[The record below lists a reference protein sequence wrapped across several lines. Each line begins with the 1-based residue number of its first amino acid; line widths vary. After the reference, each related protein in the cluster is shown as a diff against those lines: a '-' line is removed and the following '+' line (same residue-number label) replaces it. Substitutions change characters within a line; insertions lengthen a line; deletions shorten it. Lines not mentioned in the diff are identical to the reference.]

1 MHIKEL
7 HIRNFRRLKH
17 VRVDLET
24 DTTIFVGANNS
35 GKTSVSHVL
44 QCFLS
49 GKENFSLYDFTA
61 DCWPTF
67 NRLGELKSAEMQNFP
82 RISLDIWFA
91 VDADN
96 LHRVKH
102 LIPTLDWA
110 ETPVGIRLEF
120 SPKDDASLLSNYR
133 EARLRAVGE
142 AKGKSYKPWP
152 QCMTAY
158 LEKRLKSEY
167 EIRYLILDYTK
178 LGQDHEFPEDY
189 RPAAFGSTAEGQRV
203 LASLVRVDFMDAQ
216 RHLSDATSQGRA
228 ENLSKK
234 LSSFYKRNLDKYQMD
249 PEALSTLAESEAS
262 LNAHFATVFDGA
274 LTDIR
279 TLGYPGF
286 SNPEI
291 VIKTSLKPESL
302 VHENA
307 GVHYV
312 LPGLPVGG
320 DGQQPTLP
328 DRYNGLGFK
337 NLIYM
342 VVEVLD
348 FHTAWRELE
357 DDRPPVHLVM
367 IEEPE
372 AHLHTQL
379 QQVFIR
385 KIRDILDD
393 PPNCSTQLAVTTHSA
408 HIVYESSFRP
418 IRYFQRRDASS
429 GVPDTDVKNLSVF
442 HDQEAETSRAFLL
455 QYFKL
460 THCDLFFADAAVFI
474 EGNVE
479 RLLLPLVIEKEV
491 PELKSCHLTL
501 LEVGGAYAHKFK
513 HLIEF
518 LGITTLI
525 VTDLDSVLPKAAQS
539 AGQTDDVDPEVA
551 TRLSHSSGE
560 ACLAATPD
568 AVTDNPILTQ
578 WIPQRTSVA
587 DLLAATDEEKLA
599 KSLTHIRVAYQTPTN
614 TSWQGTI
621 TANTG
626 RTLEEAFALQNL
638 SWTQEDKQKY
648 LGLKVIKKTETQPV
662 DIDEMQERIFRR
674 VRTFDKTRFA
684 LGLLTA
690 DTEAWATPTYIV
702 EGLQWLSSQLR
713 VEVIGEATGLTV
725 GSDA

>member
-1 MHIKEL
+1 MYIQSL
-7 HIRNFRRLKH
+7 HIHNFRRLKD
-17 VRVDLET
+17 VRVDLEK

-49 GKENFSLYDFTA
+49 GKESFSLYDFTA
-61 DCWPTF
+61 DCWPIF
-67 NRLGELKSAEMQNFP
+67 DRLGEQNPTEMQAFP

-96 LHRVKH
+96 LHRVKN
-102 LIPTLDWA
+102 LIPTLDWQQA
-110 ETPVGIRLEF
+110 PVGIRLEYA
-120 SPKDDASLLSNYR
+120 PKDDASLLANYR
-133 EARLRAVGE
+133 EARVHTTPAG
-142 AKGKSYKPWP
+142 KGKDYKPWP

-158 LEKRLKSEY
+158 LEKRLKTEY
-167 EIRYLILDYTK
+167 EIRYFILDYTM
-178 LGQDHEFPEDY
+178 LDNDHEFPEDY
-189 RPAAFGSTAEGQRV
+189 DPASLASTAEGQRV

-216 RHLSDATSQGRA
+216 RHLSDANSQGRA

-234 LSSFYKRNLDKYQMD
+234 LSGFYKRNLDKYQVD
-249 PEALSTLAESEAS
+249 PEALSTLAASEAS
-262 LNAHFATVFDGA
+262 LNAHFATVFNPT
-274 LTDIR
+274 LNDIR

-291 VIKTSLKPESL
+291 VVKTSLRPETL

-312 LPGLPVGG
+312 LPGLPADG
-320 DGQQPTLP
+320 DGQQATLP

-337 NLIYM
+337 NLVYM

-348 FHTAWRELE
+348 FHTAWQEME

-372 AHLHTQL
+372 AHLHAQL

-385 KIRDILDD
+385 KIRHILRD
-393 PPNCSTQLAVTTHSA
+393 PINCCTQLAITTHSA

-418 IRYFQRRDASS
+418 IRYFQRREAAS
-429 GVPDTDVKNLSVF
+429 GVPNTDVKNLSVF
-442 HDQEAETSRAFLL
+442 HDQEPKSSRAFLL

-479 RLLLPLVIEKEV
+479 RLLLPLMIEKEA

-501 LEVGGAYAHKFK
+501 LEVGGAFAHKFQ

-518 LGITTLI
+518 LGLTTLI
-525 VTDLDSVLPKAAQS
+525 ITDLDSVLPKTTQS
-539 AGQTDDVDPEVA
+539 SDETDDDDPEVA
-551 TRLSHSSGE
+551 TRQSHSSGK
-560 ACLAATPD
+560 ACHAATPD
-568 AVTDNPILTQ
+568 AVTDNPILTL
-578 WIPQRTSVA
+578 WIPGRKLVA
-587 DLLAATDEEKLA
+587 DLLAASGEEKLA
-599 KSLTHIRVAYQTPTN
+599 KSLPHVRVAYQTPASTR
-614 TSWQGTI
+614 WQDKIKI
-621 TANTG
+621 TTG
-626 RTLEEAFALQNL
+626 RTIEEAFALQNL
-638 SWTQEDKQKY
+638 PWTQEDEQAY
-648 LGLKVIKKTETQPV
+648 LGLRVVRPRETPP
-662 DIDEMQERIFRR
+662 DISEMQELVFRR
-674 VRTFDKTRFA
+674 VRNLDKTRFA

-690 DTEAWATPTYIV
+690 DTDAWVTPTYIV
-702 EGLQWLSSQLR
+702 EGLHWLSSQLR
-713 VEVIGEATGLTV
+713 VEAIEIATGARV
-725 GSDA
+725 GSNA

>member
-1 MHIKEL
+1 MHIQSL
-7 HIRNFRRLKH
+7 HIHNFRRLKH
-17 VRVDLET
+17 VRVDLEA

-35 GKTSVSHVL
+35 GKTSVSHAL

-49 GKENFSLYDFTA
+49 KKENFSLYDFTA
-61 DCWPTF
+61 DCWPIF
-67 NRLGELKSAEMQNFP
+67 NRLGEQRHAESQAFP
-82 RISLDIWFA
+82 RLSLDIWFA

-110 ETPVGIRLEF
+110 QTPVGIRLEYA
-120 SPKDDASLLSNYR
+120 PKDDASLLANYR
-133 EARLRAVGE
+133 KAQVHAAAG
-142 AKGKSYKPWP
+142 AKGNAYKPWP

-158 LEKRLKSEY
+158 LERRLRTEY

-178 LGQDHEFPEDY
+178 LGNDHEFPEDY
-189 RPAAFGSTAEGQRV
+189 RPASFASTAEGQRV

-234 LSSFYKRNLDKYQMD
+234 LSAFYKRNLDKYQMD
-249 PEALSTLAESEAS
+249 LEALSTLAASEAS
-262 LNAHFATVFDGA
+262 LNAHFATVFAGP
-274 LTDIR
+274 LSDIR

-291 VIKTSLKPESL
+291 VVKSSLKPETL
-302 VHENA
+302 VYENA

-312 LPGLPVGG
+312 LPGLPPDG
-320 DGQQPTLP
+320 DGQRATLP

-348 FHTAWRELE
+348 FHTAWREME

-372 AHLHTQL
+372 AHLHAQL

-385 KIRDILDD
+385 KIRHILRDEPD
-393 PPNCSTQLAVTTHSA
+393 CCTQLAISTHSA

-418 IRYFQRRDASS
+418 IRYFQRRDAPS
-429 GVPDTDVKNLSVF
+429 GVSDTDVKNLSVF
-442 HDQEAETSRAFLL
+442 HDQEPEASRTFLL

-479 RLLLPLVIEKEV
+479 RLLIPLMIEKEA

-501 LEVGGAYAHKFK
+501 LEVGGAFAHKFQ

-518 LGITTLI
+518 LGLTTLI
-525 VTDLDSVLPKAAQS
+525 VTDLDSVLPKTTLS
-539 AGQTDDVDPEVA
+539 ADETDDDDPEVA
-551 TRLSHSSGE
+551 TRPSHSSGQV
-560 ACLAATPD
+560 CPATAPD
-568 AVTDNPILTQ
+568 AVTDNPILTS
-578 WIPQRTSVA
+578 WVPGRTSVA
-587 DLLAATDEEKLA
+587 DLLAATEEEKLA
-599 KSLTHIRVAYQTPTN
+599 KSLTHVRVAYQTSASTK
-614 TSWQGTI
+614 WQGKTTI
-621 TANTG
+621 TTG

-638 SWTQEDKQKY
+638 PWTQEDDQAY
-648 LGLKVIKKTETQPV
+648 LGLRVVRPSATPP
-662 DIDEMQERIFRR
+662 DISEMRKRIFSR
-674 VRTFDKTRFA
+674 VRNMDKTRFA

-690 DTEAWATPTYIV
+690 DTDAWVTPTYIV
-702 EGLQWLSSQLR
+702 EGLRWLSSQLR
-713 VEVIGEATGLTV
+713 VEALEVATGLRA